1 MFREEYRHMID
12 QVHPSSELLCH
23 ILKSARS
30 GEKKKRNMVSS
41 SFLKPVTA
49 VIAICI
55 CMSLAVP
62 TLAATAEPV
71 YRLMY
76 AVSPSIAQFFMPV
89 QKSDEDNGIKMEVV
103 SAYIRGNA
111 ADIYITMQDLTG
123 DRIDG
128 TTDLN
133 DSYSINRPFSSLAS
147 CQRVGYD
154 EKTKTATFLIS
165 ITEWGNRKIAGDK
178 ITFSVGEFI
187 SGKKDYEDIKVPID
201 LSSITTAKN
210 TKKVDSTGGSGKDY
224 EKYIVEGKTTALA
237 PSQAM
242 DGFPVE
248 GIELTG
254 IGYVEGKL
262 HIQTAVYD
270 NLDKDNHGYFY
281 LKDADG
287 SIVNLDYAFSFLN
300 QFQQPGRIDYDECVF
315 DVQQEKI
322 ENYAL
327 YGNFVT
333 SSMHTEGNWRV
344 TFPLEQAEP

>member
-1 MFREEYRHMID
+1 MFSEEYRHMID
-12 QVHPSSELLCH
+12 QVHPNDELLCH
-23 ILKSARS
+23 ILESAHS
-30 GEKKKRNMVSS
+30 GKEKKSKTSA
-41 SFLKPVTA
+41 SFRKPVIA
-49 VIAICI
+49 VIAVCI
-55 CMSLAVP
+55 CMSLSVP
-62 TLAATAEPV
+62 VLAEKVEPV
-71 YRLMY
+71 YQLMY
-76 AVSPSIAQFFMPV
+76 TVSPELAQFFMPV
-89 QKSDEDNGIKMEVV
+89 QKSDEDNGIKMEVA
-103 SAYIRGNA
+103 SACIRGNA

-154 EKTKTATFLIS
+154 QKTKTATFLIS
-165 ITEWGNRKIAGDK
+165 ITEWGNQKIAGDK

-187 SGKKDYEDIKVPID
+187 SGKKDYEDIRVPVD
-201 LSSITTAKN
+201 LSSAATAKN
-210 TKKVDSTGGSGKDY
+210 IKKVDSTGGSGKDY
-224 EKYIVEGKTTALA
+224 EKYIVEGKTTALT
-237 PSQAM
+237 PSRAM

-254 IGYVEGKL
+254 IGYIGGKL

-287 SIVNLDYAFSFLN
+287 SIVDLDYAFSFLN

-315 DVQQEKI
+315 DVPQKKI
-322 ENYAL
+322 GNYIL
-327 YGNFVT
+327 YGSFVT

-344 TFPLEQAEP
+344 TFPLKQAEAS

>member
-1 MFREEYRHMID
+1 MFREEYKHMID
-12 QVHPSSELLCH
+12 QVHPSDELLCDV
-23 ILKSARS
+23 LESARG
-30 GEKKKRNMVSS
+30 GEKKNITAF
-41 SFLKPVTA
+41 SFRRPVI
-49 VIAICI
+49 VIVVVCI

-62 TLAATAEPV
+62 ALAATSDPV

-76 AVSPSIAQFFMPV
+76 AVSPGMAQFFMPV

-103 SAYIRGNA
+103 SAYIRGNE
-111 ADIYITMQDLTG
+111 ADIYITMRDLTG

-128 TTDLN
+128 TSDLL
-133 DSYSINRPFSSLAS
+133 DSYSINRPFGSLAS

-165 ITEWGNRKIAGDK
+165 ITEWGNQKITGDK
-178 ITFSVGEFI
+178 ITFSVKEFI
-187 SGKKDYEDIKVPID
+187 SGKKEYEDIKVPID
-201 LSSITTAKN
+201 LSSVTTAKD
-210 TKKVDSTGGSGKDY
+210 TQKVYSTGGSGTDY
-224 EKYIVEGKTTALA
+224 EKYLEEGETTALT

-254 IGYVEGKL
+254 VGYIDGKL
-262 HIQTAVYD
+262 HIQTAAYD

-281 LKDADG
+281 LKDSDG
-287 SIVNLDYAFSFLN
+287 NRIDLDYDFHFVN
-300 QFQQPGRIDYDECVF
+300 QFQQPGRIDYYECVF
-315 DVQQEKI
+315 DVPQEEI
-322 ENYAL
+322 GNYTL

-333 SSMHTEGNWRV
+333 SGMHTEGNWRV